1 MNALVKPAPDA
12 VIAAQRPGF
21 SLEQPFY
28 CSEDFFRLDM
38 DCVLSRKWLLVD
50 HVSRIPNPGDYF
62 LFEIGSESIIV
73 VRTAEGRVN
82 AFFNVCRHRGS
93 RICLDAEGNRRT
105 LSCPYHAWVYN
116 LDGSL
121 RTARLMPE
129 GFDASTYNLHPCH
142 VRVYHGLIFL
152 CLSPGDPPDFDALY
166 GGFARTLDFHGFADA
181 KVAVR
186 RNYPNAANWKLVVE
200 NFIECYHC
208 APAHREYCEVHPAD
222 QLLALGAGP
231 GSGPQE
237 ATEQYQPKLDAWLE
251 STRKLGHPTDEIDED
266 ENTEN
271 MAQLVRMP
279 INDRGFLSE
288 TRDGSLA
295 CRKLMGR
302 FRETDGGET
311 ALVFNPVSYILAF
324 NDFAMMVRFTPRDA
338 LNTDAEL
345 VWLVHKDAEEGKDYD
360 VDHLTW
366 VWDTTIRQDKTIT
379 ENNQLGVLSS
389 RYRPGPYSDHEARVR
404 TFTAWYLR
412 HLGEGVAGT

>member
-251 STRKLGHPTDEIDED
+251 
-266 ENTEN
+266 
-271 MAQLVRMP
+271 
-279 INDRGFLSE
+279 
-288 TRDGSLA
+288 
-295 CRKLMGR
+295 
-302 FRETDGGET
+302 
-311 ALVFNPVSYILAF
+311 
-324 NDFAMMVRFTPRDA
+324 
-338 LNTDAEL
+338 
-345 VWLVHKDAEEGKDYD
+345 
-360 VDHLTW
+360 
-366 VWDTTIRQDKTIT
+366 
-379 ENNQLGVLSS
+379 
-389 RYRPGPYSDHEARVR
+389 
-404 TFTAWYLR
+404 
-412 HLGEGVAGT
+412 